1 MGRKPHFIEA
11 SNSAR
16 VQQRCELLYDSK
28 NKQKKTQKNT
38 EKKENIYVYIYC
50 GIRNELGHTTRRIR
64 DNVLCAVVR
73 ACVPAVLHSLQ
84 FFLLLRL
91 LLLSK
96 ISGIT
101 LCMCTSHIVAV
112 AVSVSDKSF
121 VCLLFANICSFCLE
135 LQIACKTSAVHSLLA
150 FNLQAANRKVTHT
163 HILTYCLCVCEL
175 VFHFA

>member
-1 MGRKPHFIEA
+1 MSSNAA
-11 SNSAR
+11 S
-16 VQQRCELLYDSK
+16 CFTILK
-28 NKQKKTQKNT
+28 INKKNT
-38 EKKENIYVYIYC
+38 EKHRKKENIYVYIYC

-84 FFLLLRL
+84 FFLLRL
-91 LLLSK
+91 ILSK

-112 AVSVSDKSF
+112 FVPDKSF

-163 HILTYCLCVCEL
+163 HTHILPLCV
-175 VFHFA
+175 